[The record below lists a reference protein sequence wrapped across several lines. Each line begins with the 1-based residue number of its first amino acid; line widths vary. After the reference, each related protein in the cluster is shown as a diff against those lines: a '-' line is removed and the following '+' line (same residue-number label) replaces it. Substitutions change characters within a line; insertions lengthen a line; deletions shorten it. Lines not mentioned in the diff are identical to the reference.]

1 MNEVYRSDYGNK
13 INEGSSNAN
22 YDDDGFFSDVPIS
35 GSLSK
40 SLLALNKYVK
50 KNLLYDDSE
59 EANDDSAYFSKETSP
74 NESTL
79 KSDSDSGKSMESPD
93 KYIVSTPLTDADVV
107 LNIIKVQTITEM
119 PIATEIKHTE
129 QLTDDYKFQKLYE
142 NSTNNLTVL
151 EKQIDEPSQQVT
163 VPTEEIQ
170 EITQQENHSTS
181 LDDLNTI
188 TKTKEYTENTGE
200 VKLRNKLITENADTK
215 RHTIHD
221 VSEWVNRAN
230 IYPDVYAPL
239 PYNKVYFKLFVE
251 KSRAKYLWH
260 AQYEVALREACR
272 ECLYL
277 VKVG

>member
-13 INEGSSNAN
+13 INEGSSHTN

-79 KSDSDSGKSMESPD
+79 KSDSDSGKSIESSD
-93 KYIVSTPLTDADVV
+93 KRIVSTPIPDADVV

-119 PIATEIKHTE
+119 PITTEIKHTE

-151 EKQIDEPSQQVT
+151 DDQIEESSKQVI
-163 VPTEEIQ
+163 VPTQEIQ
-170 EITQQENHSTS
+170 GITQQENNSTS

-188 TKTKEYTENTGE
+188 NKTKEYTTNTGE
-200 VKLRNKLITENADTK
+200 VKLRNKLNNENDTK

-239 PYNKVYFKLFVE
+239 PYTGDQPVESKKVQLLTD
-251 KSRAKYLWH
+251 AK
-260 AQYEVALREACR
+260 
-272 ECLYL
+272 
-277 VKVG
+277 